1 MSRRLVVGVV
11 ALAAGIALLAAALL
25 LPDRRALPAVD
36 RLAAAAELSTSS
48 PRFGDEVRAVVEV
61 LLDRRAVDPGSVRV
75 DASFSPFHVGATH
88 RDRVD
93 AGLRT
98 RLRYEYVL
106 DCLRSACVPGPSGD
120 GTGDPD
126 AGFLLP
132 PASVRYTLVDGR
144 PRETPVGWPEVR
156 IGSQLRQLD
165 FAVLPW
171 RAQIRPLP
179 PMRYRLAPRVL
190 AAGTA
195 LAALLALAGGGL
207 LLLARLRPETARA
220 LAVRRRRGS
229 VLERALAA
237 VRNAAA
243 GEDAEERRRALDL
256 LARELRDAKRGRSHD
271 ARRLAWS
278 RERPGRSE
286 MERLADAVEGADT

>member
-1 MSRRLVVGVV
+1 MSRPLVVGAG
-11 ALAAGIALLAAALL
+11 ALAAGLALLAAALF
-25 LPDRRALPAVD
+25 LPDRRTLPAVD
-36 RLAAAAELSTSS
+36 RLAAVGGLSTAS
-48 PRFGDEVRAVVEV
+48 PHFGDEVRAVVEV
-61 LLDRRAVDPGSVRV
+61 LLDRRAVDPSSVRV
-75 DASFSPFHVGATH
+75 DASFSPFHVGATL

-93 AGLRT
+93 AGRRT

-106 DCLRSACVPGPSGD
+106 DCLRSACLPGPSGD
-120 GTGDPD
+120 GSGNGAT
-126 AGFLLP
+126 GFLLP
-132 PASVRYTLVDGR
+132 SASVRYTLVDGR
-144 PRETPVGWPEVR
+144 PGTAAVGWPEVQ
-156 IGSQLRQLD
+156 IGSQLRQID
-165 FAVLPW
+165 FGVLPW

-179 PMRYRLAPRVL
+179 PLRYRLAPRLL
-190 AAGTA
+190 AAGA
-195 LAALLALAGGGL
+195 VFAALLALTGGGL

-256 LARELRDAKRGRSHD
+256 LARELRGAERDRSRD

-278 RERPGRSE
+278 RSRPERSE
-286 MERLADAVEGADT
+286 MERLADAVEGVDT